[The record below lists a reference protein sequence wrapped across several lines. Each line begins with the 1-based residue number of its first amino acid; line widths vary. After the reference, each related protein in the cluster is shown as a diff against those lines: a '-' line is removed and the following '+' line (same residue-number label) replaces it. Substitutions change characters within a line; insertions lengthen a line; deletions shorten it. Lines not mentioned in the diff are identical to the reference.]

1 MEHCK
6 HYNRNCRIL
15 APCCNKIFSCR
26 LCHDEFY
33 EGKPNEHKINRHGIQ
48 KVICKPCNFKQ
59 EVSNKCKQCSIT
71 FGNYFCSICK
81 FYDNDTSKKQF
92 HCEKCGI
99 CRVGGRENFYHCD
112 KCNSCIS
119 ISLKDNHNCIENS
132 FHTECPICLED
143 LFTSTTPATILK
155 CGHSIH
161 QSCYLDLIKSNNIK
175 CPLCNKSIIDMTGFN
190 SIIENEIVNTPMPN
204 EYNYDVEILCNDCN
218 KTSTTKFHII
228 GFKCQHCNSFNT
240 VQK

>member
-6 HYNRNCRIL
+6 HYNRNCKII

-26 LCHDEFY
+26 LCHDEYY
-33 EGKPNEHKINRHGIQ
+33 ENLKNEHKINRHNIE
-48 KVICKPCNFKQ
+48 KIICKNCNLKQ
-59 EVSNKCKQCSIT
+59 PVSNKCTQCSIE
-71 FGNYFCSICK
+71 FGKYFCKICK
-81 FYDNDTSKKQF
+81 FYDNDISKKQF
-92 HCEKCGI
+92 HCDKCGI
-99 CRVGGRENFYHCD
+99 CRVGGKENFYHCD

-119 ISLKDNHNCIENS
+119 INLKDNHICVANT
-132 FHTECPICLED
+132 FHTHCPVCLED
-143 LFTSTTPATILK
+143 IFNSTTPITILR

-175 CPLCNKSIIDMTGFN
+175 CPLCNKSIVDMSSFN
-190 SIIENEIVNTPMPN
+190 NIIENEILNTPMP
-204 EYNYDVEILCNDCN
+204 EQYNYDVDILCNDCN

-228 GFKCQHCNSFNT
+228 GHKCQHCNSYNT